1 MQKKIQHKKYH
12 SHESIPPSPQKDKM
26 YYLIQHVEHSKT
38 KKEKVG

>member
-1 MQKKIQHKKYH
+1 MNQ
-12 SHESIPPSPQKDKM
+12 SPPSQKKDKM